1 MLTKYYAVWRKSS
14 KYYMKTNVPKK
25 NMVIPY
31 FLDMLVI
38 MLWHFFAVTWIG
50 MGSWACTVVLT
61 FTMVIY
67 IKMIIMQ
74 YRSICQSV
82 VVLQYLI

>member
-1 MLTKYYAVWRKSS
+1 MCQ
-14 KYYMKTNVPKK
+14 KK
-25 NMVIPY
+25 HGNTI
-31 FLDMLVI
+31 FFGHACDNALA
-38 MLWHFFAVTWIG
+38 FFAVTWIG
-50 MGSWACTVVLT
+50 MGSWACTIVLT